1 MGSASE
7 AAQRG
12 ISAETLLTFVTGA
25 VLGYAVRAIGWAGSK
40 VGGSRLLCPWGGLY
54 SGWPFVPTVQQGLLS
69 AIIRQHTVHPC
80 LHSS

>member
-12 ISAETLLTFVTGA
+12 ISAETILTFVTGA

-40 VGGSRLLCPWGGLY
+40 VGSSRLPHWLCNW
-54 SGWPFVPTVQQGLLS
+54 VPKPLAPQQQFQKQSTSLS
-69 AIIRQHTVHPC
+69 MFD
-80 LHSS
+80 